1 MELFK
6 GQSLL
11 EFTERFKTDLDC
23 EEYLASLKWEDGYC
37 CRKCGHKKYQVR
49 KDLSRTCNI
58 CGDTE
63 SPTAGTLFHRLKF
76 GLRKAFFICFEMTTT
91 TKGLSASQVA
101 RRYEISRQTAHYFMQ
116 KVREAMKSSESHKM
130 NDRVQVDEFTIG
142 GKEEGKQGRSYD
154 TKKKKVLCAMELTDR
169 GKVKRF
175 YALKIPDFSS
185 KSLRTIFEKHISKTA
200 QVTTDEW
207 KGYKPIKDFNIT
219 QIPSNNGKNFPT
231 LHKIIHQVKSWIRGI
246 YSWVSEFNI
255 DRYLAGYSF
264 RINRSQNKDTIF
276 NKLMKRIVERS
287 PVSQSQLVCS

>member
-130 NDRVQVDEFTIG
+130 NDRVQVDGFTIG
-142 GKEEGKQGRSYD
+142 GKEEGK
-154 TKKKKVLCAMELTDR
+154 
-169 GKVKRF
+169 
-175 YALKIPDFSS
+175 
-185 KSLRTIFEKHISKTA
+185 
-200 QVTTDEW
+200 
-207 KGYKPIKDFNIT
+207 
-219 QIPSNNGKNFPT
+219 NFPT
-231 LHKIIHQVKSWIRGI
+231 LHKVIHQVKSWIRGI

-255 DRYLAGYSF
+255 DRYLAEYSF

-287 PVSQSQLVCS
+287 PVSQS